1 MDGLSFPSV
10 RILMHDSDH
19 WSSLGGN
26 DTSTS
31 DDRYYVNNNLMIVDA
46 SNINISSV
54 LEDDAYVISS
64 DTNIG
69 ASINKCSGF
78 ARSVSR
84 NRVANGSYVY
94 RVVLLAVD
102 NDKFCIG

>member
-31 DDRYYVNNNLMIVDA
+31 DDRYVNDLMIVDT
-46 SNINISSV
+46 SSV
-54 LEDDAYVISS
+54 NMSTGLEDDAYVISS
-64 DTNIG
+64 DTTIG
-69 ASINKCSGF
+69 ASINKRSGF

-84 NRVANGSYVY
+84 NGVANVGGCVY
-94 RVVLLAVD
+94 RSVLLAVD
-102 NDKFCIG
+102 NDKVCVI

>member
-10 RILMHDSDH
+10 RILIHDSDH

-31 DDRYYVNNNLMIVDA
+31 DNRYVEDLMIVDTT
-46 SNINISSV
+46 SNVIMSTG
-54 LEDDAYVISS
+54 LEDDAYLISS
-64 DTNIG
+64 DTTIG
-69 ASINKCSGF
+69 ASINKRSGF

-84 NRVANGSYVY
+84 NGVANVVGCVY
-94 RVVLLAVD
+94 QSVLLAVG
-102 NDKFCIG
+102 NDKVCVI